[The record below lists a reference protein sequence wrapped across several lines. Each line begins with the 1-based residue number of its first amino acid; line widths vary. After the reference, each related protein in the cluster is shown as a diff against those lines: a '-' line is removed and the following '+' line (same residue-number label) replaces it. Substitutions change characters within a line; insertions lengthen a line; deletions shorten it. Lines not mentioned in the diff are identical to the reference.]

1 MLPQDRDCNLDR
13 SSPDD
18 NEKAFSERNFR
29 IATLE
34 ETDRDQQ
41 VRSEETAKDVDQKQ
55 DTDVDKR
62 ANDSDPN
69 EYRGKTFDQR
79 WEEAYARLVE
89 YLNEHQAWPTALK
102 YNPLYAWIR
111 VQRKRR
117 RDGKLPQNRVEQ
129 LNSLGV
135 PWSGAIA
142 GIPFRPRSE
151 RSGGDGNNNGTVE
164 ESEEVT
170 REELRSRAWNEKV
183 RTLVQYLNEHQTWP
197 PPSKEM
203 HLYRWIAEQRGRRER
218 GQLAQNRFERLHA
231 LGMPWIGAIAG
242 VPYRPRQQKMTNGDD
257 RTTEERDKV
266 SREELRSRAW
276 DEEFN
281 RLVQHLNEQKKWP
294 TSWNG
299 GPLCSWLSAQRKRKE
314 EGKLPHY
321 QLKKLTELG
330 FAWEGK
336 IDDVPFNPRTI
347 RQEKNTDRSIDDTQ
361 NSNHHDQA
369 PSYDVDPTV
378 LPKNDE
384 HHSNDNKQ
392 QGNAAVSTRPL
403 EGPRGCWEEQFAKL
417 LVHLNTH
424 KEWPKKSEC
433 RSLNNWLTV
442 QRIHKRTNQ
451 LSSVDFGRLD
461 NLGFPWEGDLFGVP
475 YCPRRSQSHQRH
487 SSTNKREHEGDGD
500 DRGNQQRQA
509 TLLHDNIHP
518 AAIKR
523 EGEKPNTPLVRIEAN
538 QPDCRNDSATSRKRK
553 RTIPEHNSTSNQP
566 STDDKS
572 KTSVCDTKVVN
583 QEEGEENNQRKRCWR
598 STGQRLTDIVPIMAR
613 RSSQSNNINES
624 HNISI
629 DDSSLPRQHRQNRA
643 AYPVTD
649 NDTIGSDSEAEGMN
663 ENQDDCKVPATTRT

>member
-1 MLPQDRDCNLDR
+1 MHFQRLQRRQGRLPQSRLEKLD
-13 SSPDD
+13 
-18 NEKAFSERNFR
+18 
-29 IATLE
+29 
-34 ETDRDQQ
+34 
-41 VRSEETAKDVDQKQ
+41 
-55 DTDVDKR
+55 
-62 ANDSDPN
+62 
-69 EYRGKTFDQR
+69 
-79 WEEAYARLVE
+79 
-89 YLNEHQAWPTALK
+89 
-102 YNPLYAWIR
+102 
-111 VQRKRR
+111 
-117 RDGKLPQNRVEQ
+117 KLG
-129 LNSLGV
+129 L
-135 PWSGAIA
+135 PWTGAIA
-142 GIPFRPRSE
+142 DVPHLPRSE
-151 RSGGDGNNNGTVE
+151 RSGGDGNNDTLE
-164 ESEEVT
+164 ESKEVT
-170 REELRSRAWNEKV
+170 RKEVLDQAWDEKL